1 MKALKDIPA
10 VRRLAASIV
19 WFEAPAVSLR
29 DEKRFLVYAM
39 THATTRELATLR
51 RHVSDRALKAALKTA
66 PPGIM
71 DKRSWA
77 YWHTMLGRTPVPRM
91 PRRAI
96 APLAEL

>member
-10 VRRLAASIV
+10 VRKLAAGIM
-19 WFEAPAVSLR
+19 WFEPPELSLR

-39 THATTRELATLR
+39 THATTQELAVLR
-51 RHVSDRALKAALKTA
+51 RHVSDRALSAALKAA

-77 YWHTMLGRTPVPRM
+77 YWHVMLTRTPVPPL
-91 PRRAI
+91 PRRTLKSA
-96 APLAEL
+96 